1 MLSKLAPSIVFFIV
15 SLLYFHTAQTATLTK
30 LYEVSVPVF
39 SQSSRERKEATRK
52 AFEELLIRITGK
64 RDILGMEA
72 SQKLLARSRRYV
84 RSFRYEML
92 PPPVEI
98 ENEMA
103 TDETENSQTD
113 AEVEEEKP
121 QPTQKIIVSFDEK
134 AVKNSLWKNKL
145 PVWGKTRPRTLIWI
159 AISENEQRMLLDAS
173 EVTPLLEL
181 IKQQAERRGVPVVYP
196 KLDQQDQEQVNV
208 TDVWGGYK
216 EPVFNASQ
224 RYAPE
229 AVIAAQ
235 FFLDQFGVWQ
245 TRWRMYQANEETL
258 WQSSAPQLAAVVNEG
273 IDKLAS
279 LLADRYAQV
288 SGGEDSN
295 KFLIHIS
302 DVSNLA
308 DYDKINRYLTSLSVI
323 KNADLAQIQSNELTY
338 ELELRSNAKALKQAI
353 ALGKTLA
360 AQDDP
365 FAAEIETNQL
375 SYRLAP

>member
-1 MLSKLAPSIVFFIV
+1 
-15 SLLYFHTAQTATLTK
+15 
-30 LYEVSVPVF
+30 VPVF